1 MTIKHPTQCYIDESI
16 HQSNRFVVSAFVF
29 SAGRTDHRVARVLS
43 DAGLKPGIDEF
54 KSGTRMAGNSI
65 MQRVREGMLSIA
77 NSTAKV
83 GVFIGPYE
91 RGTLGKHSLQALQSI
106 LIRNAIPPSKLDIY
120 FDEDIFSSPQEAKR
134 LHSLFHFLKAARIH
148 PKEDSRQRLGIQLA
162 DVVAASFGQIVKEA
176 LSGKTKEIDIGGP
189 NTGYLTGTMAP
200 LGWSLLMGLRYA
212 MLTRPM
218 VYGGERYSAASDPV
232 VLDPINDDPANYGQ
246 HPILLGWGIQV
257 APEASDELR
266 RAVEQSL
273 GRIWLGCIH

>member
-1 MTIKHPTQCYIDESI
+1 MTGKHPTQCYIDESV
-16 HQSNRFVVSAFVF
+16 HQAHRFVVSAFVF
-29 SAGRTDHRVARVLS
+29 SAGRIDQRIARVLW
-43 DAGLKPGIDEF
+43 DAGLKPGVDEF
-54 KSGTRMAGNSI
+54 KSGTRMAGNPI

-106 LIRNAIPPSKLDIY
+106 LVRNAIPPPKLDIY
-120 FDEDIFSSPQEAKR
+120 FDGGIFSSPQEARR
-134 LHSLFHFLKAARIH
+134 LHSLFHFLRAARIH
-148 PKEDSRQRLGIQLA
+148 PKEDSRKRLGIQLA
-162 DVVAASFGQIVKEA
+162 DAVAASFGQIVKEA

-189 NTGYLTGTMAP
+189 KTGYPQGSMAP

-218 VYGGERYSAASDPV
+218 AYRGEKYSAASDPV
-232 VLDPINDDPANYGQ
+232 VLDPIHDDPVNYGQ